1 MSGAGQ
7 YLLAVYIESQR
18 GETTVSSGAVADRL
32 DKSPPSVTEMLQ
44 RLDDRGLVTYE
55 PYEGAT
61 LTDAGRERATALH
74 ESYVTLSWF
83 FRSVLELETHES
95 EAMEL
100 AEVIDPSVA
109 DQLTT
114 VLLAEELHGED
125 GFLE

>member
-1 MSGAGQ
+1 MSGADL
-7 YLLAVYIESQR
+7 YLLAVYIETQHS
-18 GETTVSSGAVADRL
+18 GTPVSSGALVDRL

-44 RLDDRGLVTYE
+44 RLDEQGLVVYE

-61 LTDAGRERATALH
+61 LTDAGLDRATDLH

-100 AEVIDPSVA
+100 AGVIDPSVA
-109 DQLTT
+109 ERLAT
-114 VLLAEELHGED
+114 VLPVEELQEED
-125 GFLE
+125 VI